1 MLGTVKST
9 VPELEELDEELV
21 GCAEV
26 VACAVAVTDGSTA
39 AECTTVGESAGAGDD
54 VGALVSTDVG
64 ESPGE
69 PAKAADEPLGAPS
82 ADGAP
87 EGLDELRPH
96 AARPIPVRATAMIT
110 AGTRHR
116 FMLQT
121 LRYVTRNYIKS
132 Q

>member
-1 MLGTVKST
+1 MLGTVKSC

-26 VACAVAVTDGSTA
+26 VACAVAVTDGLTA
-39 AECTTVGESAGAGDD
+39 AECTIVGEAVGDD
-54 VGALVSTDVG
+54 AGSLVSADVG

-69 PAKAADEPLGAPS
+69 PAKAADEPLGAPA

-87 EGLDELRPH
+87 EGLDEIRPH
-96 AARPIPVRATAMIT
+96 AARPTPAMATAMIT

-121 LRYVTRNYIKS
+121 LR
-132 Q
+132 

>member
-1 MLGTVKST
+1 MLGTVKSC

-39 AECTTVGESAGAGDD
+39 AECTVVGEADGVGDD
-54 VGALVSTDVG
+54 AGSLVSADVG

-69 PAKAADEPLGAPS
+69 PAKAADEPLGAPA
-82 ADGAP
+82 ADGAA
-87 EGLDELRPH
+87 EGLDELPPH
-96 AARPIPVRATAMIT
+96 AARPTPAMATAMIT

-121 LRYVTRNYIKS
+121 LR
-132 Q
+132 

>member
-1 MLGTVKST
+1 MLGTVKSC

-26 VACAVAVTDGSTA
+26 VACVVDGSTA
-39 AECTTVGESAGAGDD
+39 AECTMVGEADGVGEDAGS
-54 VGALVSTDVG
+54 LVSADVG

-69 PAKAADEPLGAPS
+69 PAKAADEPLGAPT
-82 ADGAP
+82 ADGAA
-87 EGLDELRPH
+87 EGLDELPPH
-96 AARPIPVRATAMIT
+96 AARPTPATATAMIT

-121 LRYVTRNYIKS
+121 LR
-132 Q
+132 